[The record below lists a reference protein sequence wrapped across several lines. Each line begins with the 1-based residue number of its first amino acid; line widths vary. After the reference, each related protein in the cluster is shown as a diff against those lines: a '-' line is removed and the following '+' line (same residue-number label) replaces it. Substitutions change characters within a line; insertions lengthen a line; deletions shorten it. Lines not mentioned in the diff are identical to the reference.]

1 MDNKIYNEKT
11 YTDFGDKLQDLRKQ
25 KKIKTQDEFAAKLGV
40 NLKSVQNWE
49 QGRKLPQTE
58 HLFKI
63 CDVLDCDLDYLI
75 GRLEERNRTI
85 KEMAAYTGLSEDA
98 VKALHKY
105 NNANDRRSSWPS
117 HLSDI
122 ITHKD
127 FFALMCNISD
137 YMGTAKLE
145 RLITDDSDEV
155 KALDMKAAGLFYIS
169 HTLTN
174 IIDEIA
180 DKYRERSHERSR

>member
-1 MDNKIYNEKT
+1 MDNEIYSEKQRI
-11 YTDFGDKLQDLRKQ
+11 DFGDRLQNLRKQ
-25 KKIKTQDEFAAKLGV
+25 KKIKTQEEFAAKLGV

-127 FFALMCNISD
+127 FFALMSNISD